1 MLEELQEEFG
11 LTYLFIAHDLSMVK
25 HISTHIGVMY
35 LGQMVE
41 KGPADDVYMN
51 PKHPYTKALLSA
63 VPIPDPKVAKA
74 NKKNSFR
81 RRYSITNRSSTRL

>member
-41 KGPADDVYMN
+41 RGPADDVYMK
-51 PKHPYTKALLSA
+51 PKHPYTHHLL
-63 VPIPDPKVAKA
+63 VPFLRHFYQQFLYQIQ
-74 NKKNSFR
+74 
-81 RRYSITNRSSTRL
+81 RLLKLIRE